1 MTHITVAAFNESFN
15 RSLKALKRSE
25 FVTKE
30 ELKGLSRSLLGALH
44 NGPEGLL
51 GDIGYINRLMGV
63 LTPINKQACR
73 EYFKHFTGFVF
84 SEETFTFVKKHAKMY
99 DATKILANEF
109 LAEPHNNLWTW
120 AERNIEVSKKEFDI
134 NQAGEFFK
142 KFVKKAEKNGLSQ
155 MDVVKNILGAGVQLD
170 TILEIMTS
178 MYKVDAEES
187 KIVVVTE

>member
-1 MTHITVAAFNESFN
+1 MSHINVAAFNESFN

-63 LTPINKQACR
+63 LTPMNKQACR
-73 EYFKHFTGFVF
+73 EYFKHFSGFVF
-84 SEETFTFVKKHAKMY
+84 SEETYTFVKKHGKMY
-99 DATKILANEF
+99 EATKVLANEF

-120 AERNIEVSKKEFDI
+120 AERNIEVKVKEFSLD
-134 NQAGEFFK
+134 QAVIFFK
-142 KFVKKAEKNGLSQ
+142 SFVKKAEANGLKQ
-155 MDVVKNILGAGVQLD
+155 KDVVQAILGAGVELD

-178 MYKVDAEES
+178 MYHVDADES
-187 KIVVVTE
+187 KIVITE